1 MIDSVRLKYKIEIP
15 GNCFSEDWKY
25 ETNDFGEP
33 RFYRTVNWVH
43 FNYYSETGTFHIN
56 GKILLLLHNTRVK
69 NFDDIYGSDRER
81 FLDEINAAINRL
93 FPYPVPG
100 MDIRNFT
107 VTHIDYCINVQTPYV
122 KEYLEFLTQAFEN
135 TNNGSRVNFT
145 AEKGLEG
152 SVYVKTAAQY
162 EKREKR
168 NYTVNF
174 YNKADWIQKQQQ
186 EGHNISRQDQIWA
199 ENILRLEVQSGDQ
212 QVKRIAE
219 DCGIGK
225 TFAEMF
231 DFKVAY
237 TTLLRIYSLVFKGN
251 AEADYYSYQ
260 EAKKAVA
267 GFQGRQIGTLE
278 TLEHISKNHKITPF
292 KRRKI
297 LDLGIYPWHFLDKHG
312 DLNHLENPM
321 SLIRKKLAPLGVL
334 EAAEKD

>member
-15 GNCFSEDWKY
+15 GNYFSEDWKY
-25 ETNDFGEP
+25 EANDFGEP
-33 RFYRTVNWVH
+33 RFYRTVKKVH
-43 FNYYSETGTFHIN
+43 FNYYSDTGMFHIN
-56 GKILLLLHNTRVK
+56 GKILLLLHNTRVR
-69 NFDDIYGSDRER
+69 NFDDIYEADRET

-93 FPYPVPG
+93 FPYPIPG

-107 VTHIDYCINVQTPYV
+107 VTHIDYCINVQTEYV

-152 SVYVKTAAQY
+152 SVYIKTAAQY
-162 EKREKR
+162 EKIEKR
-168 NYTVNF
+168 NYTLNF
-174 YNKADWIQKQQQ
+174 YSKTDWIQKQQL

-199 ENILRLEVQSGDQ
+199 ENILRLEVQCGDQ
-212 QVKRIAE
+212 QVNRIAE
-219 DCGIGK
+219 DCKIGK

-251 AEADYYSYQ
+251 SEADYYSYQ

-267 GFQGRQIGTLE
+267 GLPGLQTRARMNALKTLE
-278 TLEHISKNHKITPF
+278 EISKNHIVTLHQRNRIK
-292 KRRKI
+292 
-297 LDLGIYPWHFLDKHG
+297 DMGIYPWQFLDKKG
-312 DLNHLENPM
+312 SLDFLENPM
-321 SLIRKKLAPLGVL
+321 QLILRKLDSLGVL
-334 EAAEKD
+334 S